1 MPVFFCYHTVMSKTT
16 SKHPRITAYVP
27 EKLLAALKAQAKR
40 EHRSM
45 NAQLVWCLEQCL
57 ERNEGTAPDV
67 RL

>member
-1 MPVFFCYHTVMSKTT
+1 MSKNT

-27 EKLLAALKAQAKR
+27 EQVLAALKAEAVK

-45 NAQLVWCLEQCL
+45 NAQLVWCLERCL
-57 ERNEGTAPDV
+57 QQPSRERSEGTAPV